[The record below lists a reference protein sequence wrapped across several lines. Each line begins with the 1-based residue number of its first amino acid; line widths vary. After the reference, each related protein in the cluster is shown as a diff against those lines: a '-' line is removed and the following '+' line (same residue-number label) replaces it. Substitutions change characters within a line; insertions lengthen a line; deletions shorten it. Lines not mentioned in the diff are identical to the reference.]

1 MAPNQP
7 RQWRKNV
14 LMLVGFG
21 YATVVIIFIGVAC
34 STATVAQAADIVQGP
49 LLALIG
55 GSLAIS
61 KDLVQLDKEEESAV
75 KTPPDDGTK

>member
-1 MAPNQP
+1 MAKGTP

-21 YATVVIIFIGVAC
+21 YGTVVIIFIAVAC
-34 STATVAQAADIVQGP
+34 SAATVAEAAEIVQGP

-61 KDLVQLDKEEESAV
+61 KDLVQLDKEEEGS
-75 KTPPDDGTK
+75 TNGDG